1 MPTGRGWA
9 AVGVAAALLVL
20 WIAFGEVE
28 LMTTAVFLLAAV
40 VIGTAFV
47 RITRPN
53 LTLSRHIYPT
63 QSHEGDTVSI
73 EIELSA
79 SRRLRNL
86 WIEDTVHGLGVA
98 RFAAAATPSI
108 PAMARYEV
116 HCRSRGVF
124 AVGPAEVA
132 ILDPFGLNER
142 RSRAGGTD
150 RLTVYPRIEPLI
162 GLPVVRGLDPV
173 QQAIRPTFAPHSG
186 EDFFTLRE
194 YQVGDDLRRVHWPS
208 SAKRDTLI
216 IKQLEIPWQS
226 RALVLLDVRAECYP
240 GVGAFEQAVRGAA
253 ATLAHLH
260 KGSFAPELW
269 TTQRSGPRS
278 GDRYHQSMDTLA
290 TVQPV
295 ANLDHRRTVS
305 RLRRKGAGG
314 GVLVFVT
321 GIPDEGAL
329 TAFQVLAN
337 DFARTIVMVVTDRA
351 GDGAAP
357 FRQAGALTVMSR
369 PGGSWAPGWRTAMES
384 SWSTASVG

>member
-40 VIGTAFV
+40 VIGTAIV

-73 EIELSA
+73 EVELSA

-98 RFAAAATPSI
+98 RFAAATTPSV

-124 AVGPAEVA
+124 SIGPAEVA
-132 ILDPFGLNER
+132 ILDPFGLSER
-142 RSRAGGTD
+142 RSDAGGTD

-240 GVGAFEQAVRGAA
+240 AAGAFEQAVRGAA

-269 TTQRSGPRS
+269 TTQRSGPRT

-295 ANLDHRRTVS
+295 ANLDHRRTVA

-329 TAFQVLAN
+329 ATFQVLAN

-351 GDGAAP
+351 GDGAAA

-384 SWSTASVG
+384 SWATASAG